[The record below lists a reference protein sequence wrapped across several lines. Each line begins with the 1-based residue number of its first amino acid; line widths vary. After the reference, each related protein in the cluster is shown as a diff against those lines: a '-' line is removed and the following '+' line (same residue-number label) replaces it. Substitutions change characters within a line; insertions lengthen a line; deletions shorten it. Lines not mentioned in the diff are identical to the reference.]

1 MAFQP
6 TEKGAPPTNRGGT
19 LWLCVCV
26 WTCPSKSRRNSRKPQ
41 VVVYTVFFCACLL
54 LTMQVESLEILFA
67 FFFLP
72 SHLFSISFLFCLT
85 LLLFFGGVHPHALR
99 IHFYG
104 RISSWIFSLSRSFFL
119 FFLIYGF
126 TILEN
131 ILGPKKK
138 KNTEDYKRKTAVLWP
153 LTDGPT
159 LTSTGSLRFFF
170 PTFYLKRPGDK
181 LNRTK
186 NSPPPSKK
194 KNLIRFFPDDSSI
207 VGILGP
213 PVDFIKIYHL
223 TLSCWLFIYF

>member
-1 MAFQP
+1 MHCAYIFMEEYLLGFFP
-6 TEKGAPPTNRGGT
+6 
-19 LWLCVCV
+19 
-26 WTCPSKSRRNSRKPQ
+26 CP
-41 VVVYTVFFCACLL
+41 VL
-54 LTMQVESLEILFA
+54 
-67 FFFLP
+67 
-72 SHLFSISFLFCLT
+72 
-85 LLLFFGGVHPHALR
+85 
-99 IHFYG
+99 
-104 RISSWIFSLSRSFFL
+104 FFL

-153 LTDGPT
+153 LTDGPA